1 MNNPIEK
8 KETRGRKSLYSP
20 AMKKAAED
28 YIENYESYGH
38 VMPSAVGMSIV
49 LKVVKSTLYEWAKD
63 EEKGFSN
70 TLARCSDYQEF
81 VLLNKG
87 LSGAFNATIVKL
99 ALANHGYA
107 DRADN
112 TISGPNGESIKV
124 DHSIFE
130 FVPVGPTD
138 G

>member
-1 MNNPIEK
+1 MTKTLEK

-20 AMKKAAED
+20 AMKKAAEE
-28 YIENYESYGH
+28 YIKDYESHGH
-38 VMPSAVGMSIV
+38 VMPSAVGMAIV
-49 LKVVKSTLYEWAKD
+49 LNVVKSTLYEWAKD
-63 EEKGFSN
+63 EEKDFSN
-70 TLARCSDYQEF
+70 TLAKCSDYQEF

-87 LSGAFNATIVKL
+87 LTGSFNPTIVKL

-107 DRADN
+107 DKADN
-112 TISGPNGESIKV
+112 TISGPNGDPISVE
-124 DHSIFE
+124 HSIFE